1 MRQWIEYHLDHLFS
15 FCCLWYPFVL
25 MTDGLEFSSDDG
37 LCSGSTFSAG
47 PSCPNGKL
55 VEKFCALK
63 EITASSCCLRVLC
76 SWKILW
82 TLKQHCINLGS
93 YGKYIGLM
101 VQKLAGTPT
110 WPVAAFPHSSS
121 LSFHCL
127 FHAPNQAAA
136 CSSVKLKMSLSMQ
149 SQQPAID
156 GCSLDHTYKLCWLA
170 SSRTGRPAL
179 AQNKSRSL
187 QVTSSIHCSLSEGS
201 THQIAHE
208 EGVTL
213 FDCTTMLPSI

>member
-1 MRQWIEYHLDHLFS
+1 MSEWKVGWKDLCIEGDYSKQLL
-15 FCCLWYPFVL
+15 
-25 MTDGLEFSSDDG
+25 
-37 LCSGSTFSAG
+37 SACVMFLKN
-47 PSCPNGKL
+47 SMNTETT
-55 VEKFCALK
+55 VYKFRIL
-63 EITASSCCLRVLC
+63 
-76 SWKILW
+76 WKI
-82 TLKQHCINLGS
+82 
-93 YGKYIGLM
+93 IGLM

-121 LSFHCL
+121 LSFHSL

-179 AQNKSRSL
+179 AQNKSKSL
-187 QVTSSIHCSLSEGS
+187 QITSSIHCSLSEGS